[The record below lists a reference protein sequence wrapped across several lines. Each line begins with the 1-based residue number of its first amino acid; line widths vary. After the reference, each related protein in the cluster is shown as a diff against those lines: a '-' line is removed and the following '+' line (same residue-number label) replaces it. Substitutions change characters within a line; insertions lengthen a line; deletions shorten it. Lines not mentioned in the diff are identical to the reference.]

1 MRRAFATI
9 VSASAA
15 PYGYTL
21 TIWSSGALL
30 MHYRG
35 APTVAEIFLFIAGA
49 IAAFAGM
56 WLVGRTAIEQAGQ
69 LPQGTVR
76 GRAGS
81 LDLFSVGLAAAA
93 GCLIAMIP
101 GWTAWPLAAFGATA
115 VYLLA
120 ASAQLALA
128 QRRE

>member
-9 VSASAA
+9 LSASAA

-30 MHYRG
+30 MHYRR

-49 IAAFAGM
+49 IAAFAGV
-56 WLVGRTAIEQAGQ
+56 WLFGRTAIEQAGQ

-81 LDLFSVGLAAAA
+81 LDLFAVGLAAAA

-120 ASAQLALA
+120 MSAQLAMA